1 MEIVLTT
8 NPPRSFQVLSP
19 GSRSV
24 LWKAWRESRA
34 RFFCALVL
42 LTSFVAY
49 AVFTS
54 PGFLTRYNTHFP
66 DKPLLYSVYVW
77 TGLFHYALEGLWV
90 LAALVVALGG
100 LAREKA
106 TGVALFSLA
115 LPVSRLKLFLI
126 RAAMA
131 SVESIVLGLTSAL
144 LIPALSAFVGEAY
157 PYTQALAFGLWMSG
171 AGLVILAF
179 GLLISEIF
187 EGEFTAPVVGLCSLT
202 AIFLGY
208 RGHTL
213 RGWNVFDVMSATASI
228 NPQTQLLTGTLH
240 WLDLAA
246 CLLFSIVL
254 LFTAGVVVK
263 TRDF

>member
-1 MEIVLTT
+1 MWA
-8 NPPRSFQVLSP
+8 

-42 LTSFVAY
+42 LTSLVTY
-49 AVFTS
+49 AVLTS
-54 PGFLTRYNTHFP
+54 PQFLTRYNTHFP

-90 LAALVVALGG
+90 LAAVALTWGG

-115 LPVSRLKLFLI
+115 LPISRLKLFLI
-126 RAAMA
+126 RASVA
-131 SVESIVLGLTSAL
+131 SAESIVLGLASAML
-144 LIPALSAFVGEAY
+144 VPALSALVGEAY
-157 PYTQALAFGLWMSG
+157 PFPQALAFGAWMTG

-187 EGEFTAPVVGLCSLT
+187 EGEFTAPVVGFCLLT
-202 AIFLGY
+202 ATFLGY
-208 RGHTL
+208 RSHTL
-213 RGWNVFDVMSATASI
+213 RGWNVFDVMSATGLI
-228 NPQTQLLTGTLH
+228 NPQTQLLAGTFRG
-240 WLDLAA
+240 LDLGV
-246 CLLFSIVL
+246 CFFFSIL
-254 LFTAGVVVK
+254 LLLVAGAVVR